1 MEKIKLK
8 IEKLKMLSDSV
19 TPVGLYLKLRDKFPH
34 SFLLESSDYHVNS
47 DNFSFLCIE
56 PVSSFVLHKEKV
68 VEEFFSKVEVKEIQK
83 REDVLDLFRQ
93 YIGRFETDEQL
104 PNNGFFGYTGFDAVR
119 YFDTMKMSIKG
130 DHDIPEMYYALFRFI
145 IQIDHFKNEMT
156 IIENRLEHQSS
167 ALHTIE
173 ALILNNTHPAY
184 DFRLVGETSS
194 PVEDQQFMEWVQR
207 GKKHCMLGDVFQIV
221 LSKPFVQSFEGDD
234 FNVYRALRSINPSPY
249 LFYFDFNNFKIF
261 GSSPEAQLKI
271 SNNKAI
277 INPIAGTFR
286 RTGNDEEDRVLAE
299 SLKEDPKEN
308 AEHTMLVD
316 LARNDLSKYGR
327 DVKVNV
333 YKEVQFFS
341 HVIHLVSEVEAT
353 LTNQDDAMKLYAATF
368 PAGTLSGAPKY
379 KALELIN
386 EIETQNRGF
395 YGGAIGMIGFHGNV
409 NQAIAIRSF
418 CSRNN
423 VLYFQ
428 AGAGVVADSVPQNE
442 LQEVKNKLA
451 ALNKALSLAEKIK

>member
-1 MEKIKLK
+1 
-8 IEKLKMLSDSV
+8 MLSDSV

-68 VEEFFSKVEVKEIQK
+68 VEEFFSKVEVREIQK

-93 YIGRFETDEQL
+93 YIERFETDEQL

-119 YFDTMKMSIKG
+119 YFDTMKMSMKG

-145 IQIDHFKNEMT
+145 IQIDHFKNELT

-167 ALHTIE
+167 ALNTIE

-249 LFYFDFNNFKIF
+249 LFYFDFKNATPVYLV
-261 GSSPEAQLKI
+261 GPA
-271 SNNKAI
+271 
-277 INPIAGTFR
+277 NPM
-286 RTGNDEEDRVLAE
+286 N
-299 SLKEDPKEN
+299 P
-308 AEHTMLVD
+308 
-316 LARNDLSKYGR
+316 
-327 DVKVNV
+327 
-333 YKEVQFFS
+333 
-341 HVIHLVSEVEAT
+341 
-353 LTNQDDAMKLYAATF
+353 
-368 PAGTLSGAPKY
+368 
-379 KALELIN
+379 
-386 EIETQNRGF
+386 
-395 YGGAIGMIGFHGNV
+395 
-409 NQAIAIRSF
+409 
-418 CSRNN
+418 
-423 VLYFQ
+423 
-428 AGAGVVADSVPQNE
+428 
-442 LQEVKNKLA
+442 
-451 ALNKALSLAEKIK
+451 